1 MLVILAVCVCVISR
15 SLVTRSQ
22 FLFREEQRCDEVVT
36 ALPAYWTD
44 SIILPTSVAFMVES
58 GGVQGI
64 SPQY

>member
-1 MLVILAVCVCVISR
+1 MLVILAVCVISR

-44 SIILPTSVAFMVES
+44 SIILPTSVALMVES
-58 GGVQGI
+58 RVVQRI